1 MANNTSSKLDNTEFW
16 QMCHDFHYNMPSI
29 SFDGN
34 DIAES
39 GDDGCCDADG
49 FVYPPKAHSSPAKI
63 VGVAIKRSLKNTVDL
78 ATLNRSSKYYD
89 NNGETETLVLD
100 SSCRSAPI
108 SHECDQLEGVEV
120 FYECNTN
127 TTNKNG
133 NSHDNN
139 NNNQD
144 FIQMTCNSG
153 NNDNNDNN
161 DIQINN
167 NANETS
173 ENLLNTSYYSTAD
186 EIDASFSECEDS
198 LQNLFIKKSAEN
210 SKFLKTNG
218 YCVNTQK
225 IIDTIKL
232 INDCDLVKSEIDGVQ
247 VANGAVLTE
256 DNKVVK
262 VKSTSIENQ
271 SNDNNRKPD
280 THLKRNESVEKL
292 EKPTD
297 ICPIDKDEGI
307 NKLNGNDN
315 YSNSINVD
323 LINDNLFDSVS
334 EDIKKLKVSVQAV
347 NDELEKTRKTDVI
360 DEFDSNE
367 KHWNCNADG
376 RRESVD
382 HEHNHFEISDT
393 QSELQIIADCGKT
406 FFTTDTQLHLLTDI
420 FNSDGK

>member
-1 MANNTSSKLDNTEFW
+1 MANNTSSKLDNSEFW

-29 SFDGN
+29 SFDDN
-34 DIAES
+34 DIVES

-78 ATLNRSSKYYD
+78 AALNRSKYYD
-89 NNGETETLVLD
+89 SNSEAKNLVLD
-100 SSCRSAPI
+100 NCRSAPI

-120 FYECNTN
+120 FYECNN
-127 TTNKNG
+127 TTNKNS

-139 NNNQD
+139 NNNQN
-144 FIQMTCNSG
+144 FIQISSTN
-153 NNDNNDNN
+153 NN
-161 DIQINN
+161 DIEIDNI
-167 NANETS
+167 ETS

-186 EIDASFSECEDS
+186 EIDASFSECDDS
-198 LQNLFIKKSAEN
+198 LQNLFLKKSAEN

-225 IIDTIKL
+225 IIDTINL
-232 INDCDLVKSEIDGVQ
+232 INDCDLVKSEIDGDQ
-247 VANGAVLTE
+247 VAGAAQP
-256 DNKVVK
+256 DNRVVK

-280 THLKRNESVEKL
+280 AHLKTIESVEKL

-297 ICPIDKDEGI
+297 IFLKDRNEGI

-315 YSNSINVD
+315 YSNSTNVD

-334 EDIKKLKVSVQAV
+334 KDIKKLKVSVQAV
-347 NDELEKTRKTDVI
+347 NDELEKTRKSDVI
-360 DEFDSNE
+360 DEFDLNE
-367 KHWNCNADG
+367 KHWNCNDDG
-376 RRESVD
+376 RKESAG
-382 HEHNHFEISDT
+382 HEHNHFEISV
-393 QSELQIIADCGKT
+393 ADCSKT
-406 FFTTDTQLHLLTDI
+406 FFTTDAQLDLLADI